1 MSRDGWAAPA
11 SHPDRRRSDDGFGR
25 GLAHS
30 LFVIPVAVPVWL
42 ILWQFGW
49 IAGVVAFGVAFGAA
63 ALYRYGAKGRIGT
76 RGAVAISLVTFG
88 TILLCV
94 AAAALLDAGTVFAPN
109 DKPFAALSDPDFWPW
124 LASTYLAD
132 TGVLAAVAWNAALSL
147 FLAALGALPT
157 LIALLRGQSA
167 GSRLATLFAPI
178 GVAVTAVAVLGIL
191 ASNGYAA
198 GTGGLTAASAPRPA
212 TFEPAVPVGTCLT
225 DVDYDVAEVQEMAP
239 PTETACDQPHDAEV
253 VYVGIVDEAATG
265 SDYPAPDWLVSH
277 TVDQCTGPVSEF
289 LGTAW
294 DQSGYALQTVHPSE
308 GSWKAGDRSVACWL
322 MTPTGP
328 TTGTLRGAG
337 ALEMGD

>member
-11 SHPDRRRSDDGFGR
+11 SSHDRRRSDDGFGR

-30 LFVIPVAVPVWL
+30 LLVIPVAVPVWL

-94 AAAALLDAGTVFAPN
+94 IAAALLDASTTFAPN
-109 DKPFAALSDPDFWPW
+109 EKPFAALADPEFWPW
-124 LASTYLAD
+124 LTSTYLAD
-132 TGVLAAVAWNAALSL
+132 TGVQAAVAWNAALSL

-157 LIALLRGQSA
+157 LIALLRGRSA
-167 GSRLATLFAPI
+167 GSRLAMLFAPI

-198 GTGGLTAASAPRPA
+198 GTGGLTAAAAPRPA
-212 TFEPAVPVGTCLT
+212 TFEPAIPVGTCLT
-225 DVDYDVAEVQEMAP
+225 DVDYDVAEVQEMSP
-239 PTETACDQPHDAEV
+239 PTETPCDQPHDAEV
-253 VYVGIVDEAATG
+253 VYVGAVDETVSG
-265 SDYPAPDWLVSH
+265 SGYPTPDWLVSH
-277 TVDQCTGPVSEF
+277 TMDQCTGAVSDF
-289 LGTAW
+289 LGTPW
-294 DQSGYALQTVHPSE
+294 DQSGYGLQTVHPSE
-308 GSWKAGDRSVACWL
+308 GSWRAGDRAVSCWL

-337 ALEMGD
+337 VLEAGA